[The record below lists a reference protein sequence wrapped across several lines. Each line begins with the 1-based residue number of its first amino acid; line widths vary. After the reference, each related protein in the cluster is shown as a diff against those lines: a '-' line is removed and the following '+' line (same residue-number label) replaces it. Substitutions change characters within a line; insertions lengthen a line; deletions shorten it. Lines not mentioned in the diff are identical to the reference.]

1 MSIQNPNPSASQTSA
16 YPGDCQFIE
25 FLHERASARHEGK
38 IGPMSRQSCLN
49 RAKHIK
55 LLLLDVDGVLTDGSI
70 TYSTSGD
77 EIKSFNC
84 RDGFGMTML
93 QKIGVTIGLITARQ
107 SEAVTRR
114 AHDLKL
120 THVYQGTR
128 HKLAVLTSLLEE
140 LSLTPQ
146 EVAFMGDDWLDLAV
160 LSQVGLAAT
169 VADGMPELKPMVHF
183 VAEHAGGCGA
193 VRDLCDLIIEAQ
205 GHRQNLLDEYLLR
218 Q

>member
-1 MSIQNPNPSASQTSA
+1 MNNPARPTDDGLISP
-16 YPGDCQFIE
+16 YPGDCQFTE
-25 FLHERASARHEGK
+25 FLRERAMARHEGK
-38 IGPMSRQSCLN
+38 SGPLSRQACLK
-49 RAKHIK
+49 RAKAIK

-70 TYSTSGD
+70 TYTHSGD
-77 EIKSFNC
+77 EIKTFHC

-93 QKIGVTIGLITARQ
+93 KKIGVDIGLISARQ

-120 THVYQGTR
+120 THVFQGTR
-128 HKLAVLTSLLEE
+128 HKLAVFNALLQE
-140 LSLTPQ
+140 LHLTPP

-169 VADGMPELKPMVHF
+169 VADGMPELKPFVHF
-183 VAEHAGGCGA
+183 VAEHEGGRGA

-205 GHRQNLLDEYLLR
+205 GRRQDLLSEYLTR

>member
-1 MSIQNPNPSASQTSA
+1 MSPQKTNTPAPPTAP

-38 IGPMSRQSCLN
+38 IGPLSRQACLN

-70 TYSTSGD
+70 TYSTSGE

-93 QKIGVTIGLITARQ
+93 QKVGVTIGLITARQ

-120 THVYQGTR
+120 THVFQGTR
-128 HKLAVLTSLLEE
+128 HKLAVLTSLLTE
-140 LSLTPQ
+140 LNLTPQ

-160 LSQVGLAAT
+160 LNQVGLAAT
-169 VADGMPELKPMVHF
+169 VADGMPELKPMVHY
-183 VAEHAGGCGA
+183 VSEHPGGCGA

-205 GHRQNLLDEYLLR
+205 GHRQTLLNEYLLR

>member
-1 MSIQNPNPSASQTSA
+1 MTKDTPAADGSPLTP
-16 YPGDCQFIE
+16 YPGDCQFTE
-25 FLHERASARHEGK
+25 FLRERALARHGGK
-38 IGPMSRQSCLN
+38 TGPLSRQACLN
-49 RAKHIK
+49 RAKPIK

-70 TYSTSGD
+70 TYTHRGD
-77 EIKSFNC
+77 EIKTFHC

-93 QKIGVTIGLITARQ
+93 QKIGVEIGLISARQ

-120 THVYQGTR
+120 SHVFQGTR
-128 HKLAVLTSLLEE
+128 HKLAVLTSLMNDLN
-140 LSLTPQ
+140 LTPP

-183 VAEHAGGCGA
+183 VSEHPGGRGA
-193 VRDLCDLIIEAQ
+193 VRDLCDLIIEAKGQ
-205 GHRQNLLDEYLLR
+205 RQELLDEYLTR

>member
-1 MSIQNPNPSASQTSA
+1 MNNPARPTGDGLISP
-16 YPGDCQFIE
+16 YPGDCQFTE
-25 FLHERASARHEGK
+25 FLRERALARHEGK
-38 IGPMSRQSCLN
+38 SGPLSRQACLK
-49 RAKHIK
+49 RAKAIK

-70 TYSTSGD
+70 TYTHSGD
-77 EIKSFNC
+77 EIKTFHC

-93 QKIGVTIGLITARQ
+93 KKIGVDIGLISARQ

-120 THVYQGTR
+120 THVFQGTR
-128 HKLAVLTSLLEE
+128 HKLAVFNALLQD
-140 LSLTPQ
+140 LRLTPP

-169 VADGMPELKPMVHF
+169 VADGMPELKPFVHF
-183 VAEHAGGCGA
+183 VAEHEGGRGA

-205 GHRQNLLDEYLLR
+205 GRRQDLLSEYLTR